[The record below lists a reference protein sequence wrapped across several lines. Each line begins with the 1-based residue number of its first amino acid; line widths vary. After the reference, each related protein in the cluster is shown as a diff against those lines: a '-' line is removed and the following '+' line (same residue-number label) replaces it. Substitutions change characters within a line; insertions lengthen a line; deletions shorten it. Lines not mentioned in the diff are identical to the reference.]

1 MSRADSE
8 HQKVLDELH
17 TRWPDAQ
24 VVPTLER
31 VQRVVDLL
39 GGPQQGYPVIQVAG
53 TNGKSST
60 TRMAAELL
68 RTAGLRVGRFTSPEP
83 QLRDRIAVDGAPVS
97 PDRFVEL
104 YHEVAP
110 YVAMVEADLPRRLT
124 IFEVMTPMA
133 FAAFADAP
141 VDAAVV
147 EVGLGGAWDATN
159 VVQADVAVLTPIGL
173 DHQKYL
179 GDTIEEIA
187 TEKAGIVKP
196 GATVVLARQ
205 PAEATRP
212 ILERCVEVGATVARE
227 DAEFGVLRRSVAV
240 GGQLLTLQGLGAA
253 YDEVFLPAHGPHQ
266 AQNAALALAAVE
278 ALLGAGAERALDP
291 ELVRAGFAGI
301 RVPGRLERVRSSPTV
316 LLDAAHN
323 PHGMAATVAA
333 LTADFSFRK
342 LVAVVSIAADKDAGG
357 MLELLEPVVAEV
369 VVTRNSSARALPVDQ
384 LAQLASERFGDGA
397 DRVHIAAELPD
408 AIALAV
414 TLAEAD
420 LDGPPSGVGVLV
432 TGSVVTVDDAR
443 RLLAPGGVQGGPGGV
458 REDPAGVRGTATG

>member
-1 MSRADSE
+1 MSRANSE

-31 VQRVVDLL
+31 VQQVVTLM
-39 GGPQQGYPVIQVAG
+39 GEPQQAYPVIQVAG

-68 RTAGLRVGRFTSPEP
+68 RAAGLRVGRFTSPEP
-83 QLRDRIAVDGAPVS
+83 QLGDRIAVDGSPVG
-97 PDRFVEL
+97 PERFVEL

-110 YVAMVEADLPRRLT
+110 YVAVVEAELSQRLT

-159 VVQADVAVLTPIGL
+159 VVRADVAVLTPIGL

-187 TEKAGIVKP
+187 TEKAGIIKP

-205 PAEATRP
+205 PAEAARP

-253 YDEVFLPAHGPHQ
+253 YDEVFVPAHGPHQ

-278 ALLGAGAERALDP
+278 ALLGAGTERQLDP
-291 ELVRAGFAGI
+291 ELVREGFAAI
-301 RVPGRLERVRSSPTV
+301 RVPGRLERVRSAPTV

-323 PHGMAATVAA
+323 PPGMAATAAA
-333 LTADFSFRK
+333 LTADFAFRK

-357 MLELLEPVVAEV
+357 MLELLEPAVAEV
-369 VVTRNSSARALPVDQ
+369 VVTRNSSARAMPVDR
-384 LAQLASERFGDGA
+384 LAGLATERFGE
-397 DRVHIAAELPD
+397 DRVHVAAELPD
-408 AIALAV
+408 AIELAV

-420 LDGPPSGVGVLV
+420 LDGPPSGVGVLI

-443 RLLAPGGVQGGPGGV
+443 RLLAPGGPREGLGGV
-458 REDPAGVRGTATG
+458 RETATG